1 MVKRALISVSDKT
14 GIVEFAQKLNDLGVS
29 IISTGGTFKVLKEAG
44 IPVINISDVTGLP
57 ECLDGR
63 VKTLH
68 PNIHAGLL
76 AMRSNPEH
84 MKQVEELNVELI
96 DMVVVNLYPFK
107 QTIMKPDVTLADA
120 IENIDIGGPTMLRAA
135 AKNYQDVSVVID
147 PTDYEQVLSEIKET
161 GAVSVKTNFYLAA
174 KVFNHTAYYD
184 TMIANYL
191 RDKAGLPKYPDTI
204 SMTFEKVQDMRYG
217 ENPHQSA
224 AFYKEVG
231 NSDGM
236 LSGIE
241 QLHGKELS
249 FNNINDLHGA
259 LELLKEFDEEP
270 TVVAC
275 KHSNPC
281 GVASGKDIHEAYVR
295 AYNTDPVSIFGGI
308 LCANRKIDKA
318 TAEEIS
324 KIFLE
329 IVLAPDFDDDALEV
343 LEQKKNVRLLKLKDV
358 MKKQPETAYDVKK
371 VSGGILI
378 QDIDSKLLGDELKVV
393 TDRKPTEKEME
404 DLLFTWKVVKFTKSN
419 GIAIGKD
426 KQSVGIGPGQV
437 NRIWATEQAID
448 HGTKQL
454 GADVVKGAVLASD
467 AFFPFDDCVEAA
479 HKAGITA
486 IIQPGGSKRDQD
498 SIDACNKYGIA
509 MVFTGMRH
517 FRH

>member
-44 IPVINISDVTGLP
+44 IPVINISDVTGFP

-343 LEQKKNVRLLKLKDV
+343 LEQKKNIRLLKLKYV

-419 GIAIGKD
+419 GISIGKD

>member
-44 IPVINISDVTGLP
+44 IPVINISDVTGFP

-191 RDKAGLPKYPDTI
+191 RDKAGLPKYHDTI

-343 LEQKKNVRLLKLKDV
+343 LEQKKNIRLLKLKDV

>member
-44 IPVINISDVTGLP
+44 IPVINISDVTGFP

-191 RDKAGLPKYPDTI
+191 RDKAGLPKYPDKI

-275 KHSNPC
+275 KHPNPC

-343 LEQKKNVRLLKLKDV
+343 LEQKKNIRLLKLKDV

>member
-1 MVKRALISVSDKT
+1 MKRALISVSDKT
-14 GIVEFAQKLNDLGVS
+14 GIVEFAKKLNELGIEIV
-29 IISTGGTFKVLKEAG
+29 STGGTFKVLQEAG
-44 IPVINISDVTGLP
+44 IPVIGISDVTGFP

-84 MKQVEELNVELI
+84 MQQVKDLGVDLI

-107 QTIMKPDVTLADA
+107 QTIMKPNVTLEDA

-135 AKNYQDVSVVID
+135 AKNYQDVSVIID
-147 PTDYEQVLSEIKET
+147 PADYEQVISEISADGK
-161 GAVSVKTNFYLAA
+161 VSVKTNFYLAA

-191 RDKAGLPKYPDTI
+191 RDKAGIEKYPDTL
-204 SMTFEKVQDMRYG
+204 SMTFEKVQSMRYG
-217 ENPHQSA
+217 ENPHQAA

-231 NSDGM
+231 TNAGM
-236 LSGIE
+236 LTDIV

-249 FNNINDLHGA
+249 FNNINDTHGA
-259 LELLKEFDEEP
+259 LELLKEYDEP

-281 GVASGKDIHEAYVR
+281 GVASGKDIYEAYTK

-308 LCANRKIDKA
+308 VCANRKIDKA

-329 IVLAPDFDDDALEV
+329 IVLAPDFDEDALEI
-343 LEQKKNVRLLKLKDV
+343 LTKKKNIRLLKLDNID
-358 MKKQPETAYDVKK
+358 KKQPETAFDVKK
-371 VSGGILI
+371 VSGGILV
-378 QDIDSKLLGDELKVV
+378 QDIDNKLLDGDLQVV
-393 TDRKPTEKEME
+393 TDRTPSDKEME
-404 DLLFTWKVVKFTKSN
+404 DMLFTWKIVKYTKSN

-437 NRIWATEQAID
+437 NRIWATEQAIE
-448 HGTKQL
+448 HGQKQL
-454 GADVVKGAVLASD
+454 GDDVVKGAVLASD
-467 AFFPFDDCVEAA
+467 AFFPFSDCVEAA

-486 IIQPGGSKRDQD
+486 IIQPGGSVRDQE

>member
-44 IPVINISDVTGLP
+44 IPVINISDVTGFP

-191 RDKAGLPKYPDTI
+191 RDKAGLSKYPDTI

-343 LEQKKNVRLLKLKDV
+343 LEQKKNIRLLKLKNV

>member
-44 IPVINISDVTGLP
+44 IPVINISDVTGFP

-308 LCANRKIDKA
+308 LCANRKIDTA

-343 LEQKKNVRLLKLKDV
+343 LEQKKNIRLLKLKNV